1 MFNQT
6 KQDILPKDL
15 ICLYLILILQKKMGQ
30 VVLFKNKIIKINQTN
45 TKEILLYNKRTKEW
59 KKIYSFER
67 HIHNIGSGSH
77 RMIVDT
83 EKGFFFSEDAKKFIS
98 YDEFTKQNSN
108 N

>member
-6 KQDILPKDL
+6 KQDILPKDF

-83 EKGFFFSEDAKKFIS
+83 EKGFFFSKDAKKFIS

>member
-15 ICLYLILILQKKMGQ
+15 ICLYPKLILQKKMGQ
-30 VVLFKNKIIKINQTN
+30 VVLFKNKIIKINQAN

-67 HIHNIGSGSH
+67 YIHNIGSGSH
-77 RMIVDT
+77 WMIVDT
-83 EKGFFFSEDAKKFIS
+83 EK
-98 YDEFTKQNSN
+98 
-108 N
+108 

>member
-15 ICLYLILILQKKMGQ
+15 ICLYPILILQKKMGQ
-30 VVLFKNKIIKINQTN
+30 VVLFKNKIIKINQAN

-67 HIHNIGSGSH
+67 HIHNIGSDSH
-77 RMIVDT
+77 WMIVDT
-83 EKGFFFSEDAKKFIS
+83 EKGFFFSEKEKKFIS
-98 YDEFTKQNSN
+98 YNEFTKQNSN

>member
-15 ICLYLILILQKKMGQ
+15 ICLYPILILQKKMGQ
-30 VVLFKNKIIKINQTN
+30 VVLFKNKIIKINQAN

-67 HIHNIGSGSH
+67 YIHNIGSGPH
-77 RMIVDT
+77 LMIVDT
-83 EKGFFFSEDAKKFIS
+83 EKGFFFSEDAKKFIC
-98 YDEFTKQNSN
+98 YDEFTKQNTK
-108 N
+108 

>member
-6 KQDILPKDL
+6 KQDILPKDF

-98 YDEFTKQNSN
+98 YNEFTKQNSN

>member
-15 ICLYLILILQKKMGQ
+15 ICLYPILILQKKMGQ
-30 VVLFKNKIIKINQTN
+30 VVLFKNKIIKINQAN

-77 RMIVDT
+77 WMIVDT
-83 EKGFFFSEDAKKFIS
+83 EKGLFFSEDAKKFIC

>member
-15 ICLYLILILQKKMGQ
+15 ICLYPILILQKKMGQ
-30 VVLFKNKIIKINQTN
+30 VVLFKNKIIKINQAN

-67 HIHNIGSGSH
+67 HIHNIGSGPH
-77 RMIVDT
+77 WMIVDT
-83 EKGFFFSEDAKKFIS
+83 EKGFFFSEDAKKFIC

>member
-15 ICLYLILILQKKMGQ
+15 ICLYPILILQKKMGQ
-30 VVLFKNKIIKINQTN
+30 VVLFKNKIIKINQAN

-67 HIHNIGSGSH
+67 YIHNIGSGPH
-77 RMIVDT
+77 WMIANT
-83 EKGFFFSEDAKKFIS
+83 EKGFFFSEEAKKFIS

>member
-15 ICLYLILILQKKMGQ
+15 ICLYPILILQKKMGQ
-30 VVLFKNKIIKINQTN
+30 VVLFKNKIIKINQAN

-98 YDEFTKQNSN
+98 YNEFTKQNTK
-108 N
+108 

>member
-1 MFNQT
+1 
-6 KQDILPKDL
+6 
-15 ICLYLILILQKKMGQ
+15 MGQ
-30 VVLFKNKIIKINQTN
+30 VVLFKNKIIKINQAN

-83 EKGFFFSEDAKKFIS
+83 EKGFFFSEDAKKFIC

>member
-15 ICLYLILILQKKMGQ
+15 ICLYPILILQKKMGQ
-30 VVLFKNKIIKINQTN
+30 VVLFKNKIIKINQAN

-67 HIHNIGSGSH
+67 HIHNIGSGPH
-77 RMIVDT
+77 LMIVDT

-98 YDEFTKQNSN
+98 YNEFTKQNTK
-108 N
+108 

>member
-15 ICLYLILILQKKMGQ
+15 ICLYPILILQKKMGQ
-30 VVLFKNKIIKINQTN
+30 VVLFKNKIIKINQAN

-67 HIHNIGSGSH
+67 HIHNIGSDSH
-77 RMIVDT
+77 WMIANT
-83 EKGFFFSEDAKKFIS
+83 EKGFFFSEDTQKFIC
-98 YDEFTKQNSN
+98 YDEFTKQNTK
-108 N
+108 